1 MASRICVCRLVALAM
16 ISCSVL
22 VAVGGIAGCSKA
34 SRTDIAADIA
44 ADYVRGVAGADQ
56 QALVRATGHRWPEN
70 ELRAMREDLGIS
82 APGDVEILEVRETEL
97 PAPSLVVGDGSLGR
111 ELGYEVRYRIKGET
125 GVRRAMVELFE
136 EGSRLMATGGYSLE

>member
-34 SRTDIAADIA
+34 SRTDIAAD
-44 ADYVRGVAGADQ
+44 YVRGVVSGDQ